1 MDYYNYM
8 CIPERCRGYA
18 CVCVKGAKVCV
29 QESVAMLQLMACLA
43 NPYLRRLDPKLKS
56 LTFHKFSFIFFIYM
70 Y

>member
-1 MDYYNYM
+1 MDYYNHM
-8 CIPERCRGYA
+8 CIQERCRGYA

-56 LTFHKFSFIFFIYM
+56 QI
-70 Y
+70 